1 MTVLQWFAEFFATL
15 PEVFRAAYEFGDPD
29 NIGRGYVGAAITLL
43 WIGPMFALP
52 LWLAKITY
60 GKREWVSATMGVLA
74 ATSLMWWIHGVL
86 PHAWIQFTS
95 SNSNLLEGTIIPAT
109 VGLDIPAESA
119 LVTED
124 YRLDI
129 ASNFYEVVT
138 ESVLTGL
145 MLGGIAVTIWLGLR
159 IQRKLPKTLA
169 GGEVK
174 PEAGGYK

>member
-1 MTVLQWFAEFFATL
+1 VTVLQWFAEFFAAL
-15 PEVFRAAYEFGDPD
+15 PEVFRAVYEFGDPG
-29 NIGRGYVGAAITLL
+29 NIGRGYVGGAITLL

-52 LWLAKITY
+52 LFLAKITY

-74 ATSLMWWIHGVL
+74 ATSLMWWIHGIL
-86 PHAWIQFTS
+86 PHVWIQFTS

-109 VGLDIPAESA
+109 VGVDIPAESP
-119 LVTED
+119 LVTEA

-129 ASNFYEVVT
+129 ASNFYNVVT

-145 MLGGIAVTIWLGLR
+145 MLGGVAVTVWLGLR
-159 IQRKLPKTLA
+159 VQRKLPKTLA

-174 PEAGGYK
+174 PESGGYK